1 MTAIPITLSFDS
13 ELLPPGPQGDP
24 GPSGPPGLD
33 GAPGLQGPPGVGIG
47 ISVDSFGAVGDGVT
61 DDSAAIQTAATAA
74 KVHGDRLVFSAKP
87 YRFSNVTVED
97 CFVEGAGIVEQDN
110 TAADGTVFLCTDT
123 ANPLFHVKRG
133 ASFRGFSV
141 YYPNQVKHGAPIVYP
156 PTLLCDPLSTVTE
169 VMIENVNAINPYI
182 FIRYGDAAK
191 TTAHGRLSIRGSSIY
206 GVYRGIE
213 AYNLL
218 DVLQISDTK
227 FTWGTFNTMCQGDQ
241 TLSHWTAANG
251 AAIYADKI
259 DGLQL
264 SNVLIF
270 GPNKALHV
278 AGARSDLWSFSN
290 VLFDAVLYGLVASA
304 EIEASFSACHFYCY
318 QTGNDA
324 AAGSAV
330 LVSSNG
336 PTPSKIR
343 FSGCHFHNSRGNHID
358 ASGSA
363 LRSLIVD
370 GCDLGAI
377 GTAQGAS
384 GQRFGVVVNC
394 PNAHVS
400 VQGGLIDL
408 GSYPNSTAV
417 AVTNAKTLN
426 LRTTVVGSQ
435 FPISITA
442 IQDAA
447 VVAGNIT
454 RGTTGAASINL
465 GSGVAAKTVQGVNS
479 FDKP

>member
-1 MTAIPITLSFDS
+1 MTAVPITLSFDS
-13 ELLPPGPQGDP
+13 DLLPPGPQGDP
-24 GPSGPPGLD
+24 GPQ
-33 GAPGLQGPPGVGIG
+33 GAPGNPGVGIG
-47 ISVDSFGAVGDGVT
+47 ISVKSHGAVGDGT
-61 DDSAAIQTAATAA
+61 ADDSAAIQTAANLARMT
-74 KVHGDRLVFSAKP
+74 GDRLYFPAGK

-97 CFVEGAGIVEQDN
+97 CLIEGAGIVEQDN

-123 ANPLFHVKRG
+123 VNPLFHVKRG

-141 YYPNQVKHGAPIVYP
+141 YYPDQVKHGSPIAYL

-191 TTAHGRLSIRGSSIY
+191 TAAHGRLSIRGSSIY

-251 AAIYADKI
+251 AGIYADKI

-270 GPNKALHV
+270 GPNKAIHV

-290 VLFDAVLYGLVASA
+290 VIFDAVLYGLVASA

-324 AAGSAV
+324 AAGSAI

-336 PTPSKIR
+336 PTPSKLR
-343 FSGCHFHNSRGNHID
+343 FGACHFHNSHGNHID

-400 VQGGLIDL
+400 VHGGLIEP
-408 GSYPNSTAV
+408 GTYPNTTGISIA
-417 AVTNAKTLN
+417 NAKTLN
-426 LRTTVVGSQ
+426 LRTTIVGSQ

-465 GSGVAAKTVQGVNS
+465 GSGVAAKTVQSANS